1 MTCPVVS
8 LDGHLRHFF
17 LGSRCTVQCDL
28 C

>member
-1 MTCPVVS
+1 MVS

-17 LGSRCTVQCDL
+17 LGSMATTQCDL

>member
-1 MTCPVVS
+1 MVS

-17 LGSRCTVQCDL
+17 LGCRATALCDP